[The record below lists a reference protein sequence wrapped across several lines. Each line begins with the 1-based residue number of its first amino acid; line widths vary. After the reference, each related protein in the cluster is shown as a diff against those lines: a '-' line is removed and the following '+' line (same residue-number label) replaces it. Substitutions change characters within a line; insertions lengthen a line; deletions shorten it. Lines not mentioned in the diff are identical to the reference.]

1 MRWTNTVLIVAS
13 LLYTSCDLIEPEF
26 DNPLDV
32 QNNEPPALLI
42 SPEDY
47 TSSVGQSVEI
57 SVYALE
63 VEGIAGMRAQINYD
77 DTMLKILKVTAGTF
91 FDSNESPLFVHDDD
105 GRGRLDVYSV
115 FMGSD
120 KQVSGTGNIAVITFQ
135 VISNG
140 ETIVEV
146 SNGSQLLDSS
156 GNPIIIQSYGQGV
169 IRAQ

>member
-1 MRWTNTVLIVAS
+1 M
-13 LLYTSCDLIEPEF
+13 
-26 DNPLDV
+26 
-32 QNNEPPALLI
+32 
-42 SPEDY
+42 
-47 TSSVGQSVEI
+47 
-57 SVYALE
+57 
-63 VEGIAGMRAQINYD
+63 
-77 DTMLKILKVTAGTF
+77 TAT
-91 FDSNESPLFVHDDD
+91 LFVHDDD

-140 ETIVEV
+140 ETVVQV

-156 GNPIIIQSYGQGV
+156 GNPIVIQSYGQGV

>member
-1 MRWTNTVLIVAS
+1 MRWTNTLLIIAS

-32 QNNEPPALLI
+32 QNNVPPALLI

-47 TSSVGQSVEI
+47 TSSIGQDVEI

-77 DTMLKILKVTAGTF
+77 DTILKILKVTAGTF

-140 ETIVEV
+140 ETVVEV
-146 SNGSQLLDSS
+146 SKGSQLLDSS
-156 GNPIIIQSYGQGV
+156 GNPIAIQSYGQGV

>member
-1 MRWTNTVLIVAS
+1 MIVAS

-47 TSSVGQSVEI
+47 TSSIGQSVDI

-140 ETIVEV
+140 ETVVEV

>member
-1 MRWTNTVLIVAS
+1 MRWTNTLLIIAS

-32 QNNEPPALLI
+32 QNNVPPALLI

-47 TSSVGQSVEI
+47 TSSIGQDVEI

-77 DTMLKILKVTAGTF
+77 DTILKILKVTAGTF

-140 ETIVEV
+140 ETVVEV

-156 GNPIIIQSYGQGV
+156 GNPIVIQSYGQGV

>member
-1 MRWTNTVLIVAS
+1 MRWTNTLLIIAS

-32 QNNEPPALLI
+32 QNNVPPALLI

-47 TSSVGQSVEI
+47 TSSIGQDVEI

-77 DTMLKILKVTAGTF
+77 DTILKILKVTAGTF

-140 ETIVEV
+140 ETVVEV
-146 SNGSQLLDSS
+146 SKGSQLLDSS

>member
-1 MRWTNTVLIVAS
+1 MRWTNTLLIIAS

-47 TSSVGQSVEI
+47 TSSIGQNVEI

-140 ETIVEV
+140 ETVVEV

>member
-1 MRWTNTVLIVAS
+1 MRWTNTVLIAAS

-47 TSSVGQSVEI
+47 TSSIGQSVEI

-140 ETIVEV
+140 ETVVEI

>member
-1 MRWTNTVLIVAS
+1 MRWINIILILTSVLFV
-13 LLYTSCDLIEPEF
+13 SCDLIDPEF

-42 SPEDY
+42 SPEEY
-47 TSSVGQSVEI
+47 TSSMGQSVEI

-77 DTMLKILKVTAGTF
+77 DTMLSILKVSPGTF

-140 ETIVEV
+140 ETVVEI

>member
-1 MRWTNTVLIVAS
+1 LRWTNTLLIIAS

-32 QNNEPPALLI
+32 QNNVPPALLI

-47 TSSVGQSVEI
+47 TSSIGQDVEI

-140 ETIVEV
+140 ETVVEV

-156 GNPIIIQSYGQGV
+156 GNPIVIQSYGQGV

>member
-32 QNNEPPALLI
+32 QNNVPPALLI

-47 TSSVGQSVEI
+47 TSSIGQDVEI

-77 DTMLKILKVTAGTF
+77 DTMLKILKVSPGTF

-120 KQVSGTGNIAVITFQ
+120 KQVSGTGNIAVITFL

-140 ETIVEV
+140 ETVIEV
-146 SNGSQLLDSS
+146 SNGSQLLDSN

>member
-32 QNNEPPALLI
+32 QNNVPPALLI

-47 TSSVGQSVEI
+47 TSSIGQDVEI

-140 ETIVEV
+140 ETVVQV

>member
-47 TSSVGQSVEI
+47 TSSIGQSVEI

-140 ETIVEV
+140 ETVVEV

>member
-1 MRWTNTVLIVAS
+1 MRWTNTLLIIAS

-32 QNNEPPALLI
+32 QNNVPPALLI

-47 TSSVGQSVEI
+47 TSSIGQDVEI

-140 ETIVEV
+140 ETVVEV
-146 SNGSQLLDSS
+146 SKGSQLLDSS
-156 GNPIIIQSYGQGV
+156 GNPIAIQSYGQGV

>member
-1 MRWTNTVLIVAS
+1 MRWTNTLLIIAS

-32 QNNEPPALLI
+32 QNNVPPALLI

-47 TSSVGQSVEI
+47 TSSIGQDVEI

-140 ETIVEV
+140 ETVVEV

-156 GNPIIIQSYGQGV
+156 GNPIVIQSYGQGV

>member
-1 MRWTNTVLIVAS
+1 MRWTNTVLIIAS

-32 QNNEPPALLI
+32 QNNVPPALLI

-47 TSSVGQSVEI
+47 TSSIGQDVEI

-77 DTMLKILKVTAGTF
+77 DTMLKILKVSPGTF

-140 ETIVEV
+140 ETVVEV

>member
-140 ETIVEV
+140 ETVVEV

>member
-1 MRWTNTVLIVAS
+1 MRWTNTLLIIAS

-32 QNNEPPALLI
+32 QNNVPPALLI

-47 TSSVGQSVEI
+47 TSSIGQDVEI

-77 DTMLKILKVTAGTF
+77 DTMLKILKVSPGTF

-140 ETIVEV
+140 ETVVEV